1 MPRRKNSAHH
11 KNLFGAICMVTGV
24 VLLMCGRRLA
34 YSMSGQLRYLFT
46 GSPTSDAAALMVG
59 GGALIVVGVYLVFLQ
74 PD

>member
-1 MPRRKNSAHH
+1 
-11 KNLFGAICMVTGV
+11 MVGGV
-24 VLLMCGRRLA
+24 VLLICGRRLA

-46 GSPTSDAAALMVG
+46 GSTTSDAAALMVG